1 MDEQWEQLDQ
11 QATQLYNQGKYA
23 EAIIIVQQALN
34 LALSL
39 YQGDHPNVATSLN
52 DLAVLYY
59 SQGRYEQAEPLYE
72 EALAMTKRLFQGDHP
87 NVATSLSNLAELY
100 RSQGRYEKAEP
111 LYEDALAMRKR
122 LFQGDHPDVALS
134 LNNLAALYFSQG
146 RYEEAEPRLEETLA
160 MFKRLFKGD
169 HPLVATSLNN
179 LAALHS
185 DQGRYEQAEPRL
197 EEALA
202 MRKRLFEGDHPDV
215 ASSLNNLAELYRN
228 QGHYEQAEPL
238 NEEALAMYKR
248 LFKDAHPDIASS
260 LNNLAELYRNQGRYE
275 EAEPLYEEALA
286 MRKRLFQG
294 DHPDIATSLE
304 NLAILLVQTNRPT
317 EALEL
322 MKQATEVEDKII
334 RRVFGFS
341 SERERLAHL
350 ERNRDT
356 FYRLLSLVLNHLQ
369 DSPAAVQTALDVVF
383 KRKALSA
390 AAQAAFSEA
399 VHSGRYPHL
408 MPQFQQL
415 RDLSNQIIKIYH
427 SQPEPEQLAAMR
439 DRLVRLQGE
448 YDNLERQLAAQV
460 PEIQLQKQ
468 LASRQAVALELPA
481 GTTLLEFVCF
491 DVYDFTAP
499 KGGEW
504 QPGRYIA
511 FVLPAQSPDAVRMID
526 LGAAEPIDKLIKVFR
541 QSASLDGDNLGN
553 RLNMWGDEA
562 ETASPFLQ
570 YDATTGVPLRQAI
583 FDQIRPAITDCQ
595 SLRISPDG
603 DLNLLPFQLLPSDD
617 KGEKLLMDEYNISY
631 LSAGRDVLRSKV
643 QPNRPA
649 AAPLVVADPDF
660 DLGLVSSPVD
670 IAKDTHLEGTM
681 GQILSTLEGKP
692 FKRAPGTRY
701 LGEAV
706 AKKLGVQPYLD
717 AEAVEPRLTNGNC
730 PRILLIAT
738 HGVFWAESRNLPQPT
753 FGNRELITSPRKSGT
768 EPMMRSGLA
777 LAGANTS
784 LFKQPLPPEAGK
796 GLVFAQDVAALDL
809 WANELTVLSA
819 CETGIGDVK
828 IGEGVFGLRR
838 AFPFA
843 GSKTLLMSLWSVD
856 DKATALLMNRFFDNL
871 RQGLGRADALAKA
884 QNYLRNVTVA
894 ELRQFDLGQE
904 ILANLLAQ
912 NNPVCQED
920 DTPLSHPFYWGAWV
934 CQGDITGFDL

>member
-1 MDEQWEQLDQ
+1 ML
-11 QATQLYNQGKYA
+11 
-23 EAIIIVQQALN
+23 
-34 LALSL
+34 
-39 YQGDHPNVATSLN
+39 
-52 DLAVLYY
+52 
-59 SQGRYEQAEPLYE
+59 
-72 EALAMTKRLFQGDHP
+72 
-87 NVATSLSNLAELY
+87 
-100 RSQGRYEKAEP
+100 
-111 LYEDALAMRKR
+111 
-122 LFQGDHPDVALS
+122 
-134 LNNLAALYFSQG
+134 
-146 RYEEAEPRLEETLA
+146 
-160 MFKRLFKGD
+160 
-169 HPLVATSLNN
+169 
-179 LAALHS
+179 
-185 DQGRYEQAEPRL
+185 
-197 EEALA
+197 
-202 MRKRLFEGDHPDV
+202 
-215 ASSLNNLAELYRN
+215 
-228 QGHYEQAEPL
+228 
-238 NEEALAMYKR
+238 
-248 LFKDAHPDIASS
+248 
-260 LNNLAELYRNQGRYE
+260 
-275 EAEPLYEEALA
+275 
-286 MRKRLFQG
+286 
-294 DHPDIATSLE
+294 
-304 NLAILLVQTNRPT
+304 
-317 EALEL
+317 
-322 MKQATEVEDKII
+322 
-334 RRVFGFS
+334 
-341 SERERLAHL
+341 
-350 ERNRDT
+350 
-356 FYRLLSLVLNHLQ
+356 
-369 DSPAAVQTALDVVF
+369 

-439 DRLVRLQGE
+439 ERLVQLQGE
-448 YDNLERQLAAQV
+448 YENLERQLAAQV

-499 KGGEW
+499 KGEKW
-504 QPGRYIA
+504 QPGRYVA
-511 FVLPAQSPDAVRMID
+511 FVLPAQEPDAVQMID

-541 QSASLDGDNLGN
+541 QSASRDGNLGN
-553 RLNMWGDEA
+553 RLNMWGDEAETQSTSRDGNLVKGHMSWDEA

-583 FDQIRPAITDCQ
+583 FDQIRPVIKDYK
-595 SLRISPDG
+595 SLRIAPDG

-649 AAPLVVADPDF
+649 GAPLVVADPDF
-660 DLGLVSSPVD
+660 DLGLVSRPVD

-692 FKRAPGTRY
+692 FERAPGTRY

-706 AKKLGVQPYLD
+706 ATKLGVQPYLD

-753 FGNRELITSPRKSGT
+753 FGNRELITSLQKSGT

-784 LFKQPLPPEAGK
+784 LFQQPLPPEAGK

-871 RQGLGRADALAKA
+871 RQGLGRADALAEA

-912 NNPVCQED
+912 NHPACQED
-920 DTPLSHPFYWGAWV
+920 DTPLAHPFYWGAWV